1 MTCLSMKRV
10 LTMLAVCTVAFSTSG
25 CYVTL
30 ASRLHNR
37 SSSSLGVDHAH
48 KGKTLHEDV
57 PTGGVSRRIYGPFQ
71 MKMGTLPEKKV
82 WVPLDKLADDAG
94 YKFANEKHKVLTGAV
109 EVIFDFNVDD
119 QGRLWLKDRTG
130 NWVTFN

>member
-1 MTCLSMKRV
+1 
-10 LTMLAVCTVAFSTSG
+10 
-25 CYVTL
+25 
-30 ASRLHNR
+30 
-37 SSSSLGVDHAH
+37 
-48 KGKTLHEDV
+48 
-57 PTGGVSRRIYGPFQ
+57 